1 MIVFTADIRSAK
13 ARSTDA
19 ITTSSVGIPVT
30 LALANDF
37 DGLAKTAVFVNG
49 TASADV
55 ALVGDA
61 TSLTVPVD
69 VLQATGQLH
78 MGIYAADGEGNI
90 VIPTVWAY
98 CGTVLPGTVPSGV
111 DPSAPTPSWVA
122 QVQGIAS
129 DALETAN
136 AVQAQIDAGDFT
148 DVVWVTYGTS
158 TNAEIEAAYQ
168 TGKVVCTKHQN
179 KNYILTYRPS
189 NKYFYFLSA
198 YLSGIYK
205 TFYYATCENGT
216 WNNGAFSI
224 PSASSSTPKPLGTA
238 AAGSTTSSFARPDH
252 VHPMP
257 SASDVGAAPS
267 NRGIPSGGS
276 STQVL
281 AKASDN
287 DYDVEW
293 VDQSGGGGGTSD
305 YDDLTDKPQINGVTL
320 SGNKSAS
327 DLSLGTYSK
336 PSGGIPK
343 TDLASAV
350 QTSLGKADT
359 ALQSAPV
366 TSVNGQ
372 TGAVTVSVPS
382 ASSATP
388 QALGTAAAG
397 SSGDFSRADHVHA
410 KPTYSKSDVGLGNVD
425 NVQQY
430 SANNPPPYP
439 VTSVNGSTGAVTLS
453 IPSSASDVGAV
464 AVAQGVAHAGEFVVV
479 GSDGN
484 ITTVTMATW
493 SAGSY

>member
-37 DGLAKTAVFVNG
+37 DGLAKTVVFVNG

-55 ALVGDA
+55 AIVGDA

-78 MGIYAADGEGNI
+78 MGIYAADGDGTI
-90 VIPTVWAY
+90 VIPTVWAF

-122 QVQGIAS
+122 QVQSIAS
-129 DALETAN
+129 EASENAETALN
-136 AVQAQIDAGDFT
+136 KATAVEEAAAQGDFDGADGVSPTVAVSNITGGHRVTITDADGSHVFDVMDGVDGTDGTDGEDGFSPTITVTDISGGHRLTIT
-148 DVVWVTYGTS
+148 DV
-158 TNAEIEAAYQ
+158 
-168 TGKVVCTKHQN
+168 
-179 KNYILTYRPS
+179 
-189 NKYFYFLSA
+189 
-198 YLSGIYK
+198 
-205 TFYYATCENGT
+205 NGT
-216 WNNGAFSI
+216 Q
-224 PSASSSTPKPLGTA
+224 TVDVMDGT
-238 AAGSTTSSFARPDH
+238 
-252 VHPMP
+252 
-257 SASDVGAAPS
+257 
-267 NRGIPSGGS
+267 
-276 STQVL
+276 
-281 AKASDN
+281 
-287 DYDVEW
+287 
-293 VDQSGGGGGTSD
+293 GGGGTSD
-305 YDDLTDKPQINGVTL
+305 YADLTNKPSINGVTL
-320 SGNKSAS
+320 SGNKTAA

-343 TDLASAV
+343 SDLASDV

-397 SSGDFSRADHVHA
+397 TSGDFSRADHVHA

-430 SANNPPPYP
+430 SASNPPPYP
-439 VTSVNGSTGAVTLS
+439 VTSVNGSTGAVSLS
-453 IPSSASDVGAV
+453 IPATAADVGAV
-464 AVAQGVAHAGEFVVV
+464 ASNQGSGNAGKWLKID
-479 GSDGN
+479 SDGSVIAASLPVYN
-484 ITTVTMATW
+484 GGV
-493 SAGSY
+493 S